1 MPEDK
6 RSVTID
12 ISKWKMRDRMQFTA
26 LANDDEQAVIDFLIE
41 KGVITAWS
49 FEGSPS
55 DKEAWLN
62 LELED
67 FSLIVSEVSDAMV
80 TRFRRGVQGGVPQH

>member
-6 RSVTID
+6 RSVTVD
-12 ISKWKMRDRMQFTA
+12 IAKWKMRDRVQFTK
-26 LANDDEQAVIDFLIE
+26 LANDEDGGIIDFLIG

-55 DKEAWLN
+55 DKEAWLD

-67 FSLIVSEVSDAMV
+67 YSLIVSEVSDAMV
-80 TRFRRGVQGGVPQH
+80 ARFRRGVQGGVPQQ